1 MIDETYRLAID
12 TIKQHLS
19 EAGTPFREDDG
30 DLTFNGHRLGLS
42 IGFDDFAR
50 QGDQV
55 IAPLDVQIHLDG
67 DSGDRFRMGTLGVGA
82 DRPAAIRAAIEEWHL
97 LAAAPL
103 LAARREAGARR
114 RTASLRRLG
123 AWDLFPGRAG
133 IRGTLPPGLDPG
145 GIFYRLLLD
154 AVHKTVAKWT
164 RPSGRVLR
172 SIFLMAT
179 TAEGEP
185 QIQAAIDGFVDEDL
199 TAELTALPWPR
210 PPEPYLFKQL
220 LVLRHGGPD
229 ELHD

>member
-1 MIDETYRLAID
+1 MIDETYRLVLD
-12 TIKQHLS
+12 TIKRHLS

-42 IGFDDFAR
+42 IAFDDFAQ
-50 QGDQV
+50 QGEQV

-103 LAARREAGARR
+103 LAALGAEAGARR
-114 RTASLRRLG
+114 RPQSTPRLG
-123 AWDLFPGRAG
+123 SWDLFAGRAG

-145 GIFYRLLLD
+145 GSFYRLLLD
-154 AVHKTVAKWT
+154 ALRKMVTRWT
-164 RPSGRVLR
+164 RPSALALR
-172 SIFLMAT
+172 SICLMAT

-185 QIQAAIDGFVDEDL
+185 QIQAAIDGYVDESL
-199 TAELTALPWPR
+199 TKELAALPWPR
-210 PPEPYLFKQL
+210 PEEPYLFKQL
-220 LVLRHGGPD
+220 LVLRRGD
-229 ELHD
+229 SLS

>member
-1 MIDETYRLAID
+1 MIDETYRLVLD
-12 TIKQHLS
+12 TIKRHLT

-42 IGFDDFAR
+42 IAFEDFAQ

-67 DSGDRFRMGTLGVGA
+67 DSGDRFRMGTLGLGT

-103 LAARREAGARR
+103 LAALGAEAGARR
-114 RTASLRRLG
+114 RSEATRRLG
-123 AWDLFPGRAG
+123 SWELFAGRAG
-133 IRGTLPPGLDPG
+133 IRGTLPAGLNPG
-145 GIFYRLLLD
+145 GAFYRLLLD
-154 AVHKTVAKWT
+154 SLHKMVMRWT
-164 RPSGRVLR
+164 RPSTVAFR
-172 SIFLMAT
+172 SVCLMAT

-185 QIQAAIDGFVDEDL
+185 QVQAAIDGFVDESL
-199 TAELTALPWPR
+199 TKELAALPWPR

-220 LVLRHGGPD
+220 LVLRRGR
-229 ELHD
+229 E